1 MVFMSFPL
9 PYHLYALGDS
19 AITIEWSNK
28 IDPLINEEVIARF
41 REFRENPLPGT
52 KALVP
57 AYSSLTVYFDM
68 ATVKL
73 KTLPYET
80 AYDCIR
86 NEIVLRLEVPVKK
99 RNENTRL
106 IRIPVCYELPFAP
119 DLTEAAKLKDLS
131 TEELIL
137 LHSAKIYRVYM
148 IGFLPGFAYM
158 GEVDERISLPRKP
171 QPVPTVAG
179 SVGIAGRQTGIY
191 PLDSPG
197 GWQIIGKTPL
207 KMFDPK
213 RKEPSL
219 LRAGDE
225 VEFFRV
231 SAEEFHQLKTE
242 Y

>member
-1 MVFMSFPL
+1 MTQLLS
-9 PYHLYALGDS
+9 YQLYALGDT
-19 AITIEWSNK
+19 AITIEWGNK

-41 REFRENPLPGT
+41 WEFRENPLPGMT
-52 KALVP
+52 AVVP
-57 AYSSLTVYFDM
+57 AYSSLTVYFDI

-80 AYDCIR
+80 AYDSMR
-86 NEIVLRLEVPVKK
+86 KEIDLRLEEPVKK
-99 RNENTRL
+99 RSENSRL
-106 IRIPVCYELPFAP
+106 IRIPVCYELSFAP
-119 DLTEAAKLKDLS
+119 DLTEAAKINHLS
-131 TEELIL
+131 IEEFIH

-171 QPVPTVAG
+171 QPVPTFAG

-207 KMFDPK
+207 KMFDPL
-213 RKEPSL
+213 RKESSL

-225 VEFFRV
+225 VRFFPV
-231 SAEEFHQLKTE
+231 NEEEFYRLKKE
-242 Y
+242 D